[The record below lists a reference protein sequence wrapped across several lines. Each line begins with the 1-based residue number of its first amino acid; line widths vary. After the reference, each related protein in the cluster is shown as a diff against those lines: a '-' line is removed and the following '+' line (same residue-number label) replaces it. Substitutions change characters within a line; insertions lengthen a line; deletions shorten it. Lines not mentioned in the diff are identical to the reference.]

1 MAAKK
6 WEIAAAVASHL
17 VRVEP
22 ENCDWWIN
30 LAYAKRRCEGIEC
43 AEAILLRARRLHH
56 DNAMIEFNLAC
67 YASVTGR
74 FEEAKTLLKRAIELD
89 KHFQKLAIDDEDLQP
104 LWDWIVDL
112 P

>member
-1 MAAKK
+1 
-6 WEIAAAVASHL
+6 L
-17 VRVEP
+17 P
-22 ENCDWWIN
+22 
-30 LAYAKRRCEGIEC
+30 YAKRRCEGIES
-43 AEAILLRARRLHH
+43 AEAILLRARQLHH

-74 FEEAKTLLKRAIELD
+74 LEEAKARLRRAIELD
-89 KHFQKLAIDDEDLQP
+89 TQFQRLAIDDEDLLP